1 MQLGLPNPSIASI
14 PRCVCTHPIHP
25 MGIHFLRCAHGN
37 KRIGTHDV
45 ICDTFATITQDVGF
59 HVGRKQLHALPS
71 TTFNSFCQEVDIMLT
86 KDGIH
91 TLADVIIVDL
101 IRTDLLPQSCAIQGF
116 ATFDVAET
124 KERSYHN

>member
-1 MQLGLPNPSIASI
+1 
-14 PRCVCTHPIHP
+14 